1 MSSMYL
7 FRYSGVSCRDLRK
20 VFRVTDMNMF
30 AAVGENDAPI
40 AMPVFC
46 RKKVSAKSK

>member
-40 AMPVFC
+40 AMPVFL
-46 RKKVSAKSK
+46 